1 MARRAHGGYVNGT
14 DDLEESAVARIS
26 PGRVSWTAQSMHR
39 TNDVPWPARCSPP
52 LCPLPPRAWRL
63 APSLHARTRRPR
75 CHEPAR
81 ANTHAQALVAM
92 LEAGHAVI
100 ANVMHGGHFVL
111 VVGYDKA
118 DGGDTLYVNDPGFDR
133 RSYSYKQDVVG
144 YRLFQM

>member
-1 MARRAHGGYVNGT
+1 
-14 DDLEESAVARIS
+14 
-26 PGRVSWTAQSMHR
+26 
-39 TNDVPWPARCSPP
+39 
-52 LCPLPPRAWRL
+52 
-63 APSLHARTRRPR
+63 
-75 CHEPAR
+75 
-81 ANTHAQALVAM
+81 M